1 MFALVGLGL
10 AAFGLYAVVA
20 YAVSQ
25 RRQEIGI
32 RMAVGAEHRDIVS
45 LFARQGVAAT
55 AAGLMLGLVASLA
68 VNRLLQSE
76 LVGVSPTDPLTYVLV
91 SAILI
96 LFAALGC
103 FIPARRAAR
112 VDPLVVLRHE

>member
-1 MFALVGLGL
+1 
-10 AAFGLYAVVA
+10 
-20 YAVSQ
+20 
-25 RRQEIGI
+25 
-32 RMAVGAEHRDIVS
+32 MAVGAEGRDIVS
-45 LFARQGVAAT
+45 LFAREGLAAT
-55 AAGLMLGLVASLA
+55 AVGVMMGLLASLV

-96 LFAALGC
+96 VCAALGC
-103 FIPARRAAR
+103 FVPARRAAR